1 MRIMSTR
8 NVAVT
13 ALLTLALT
21 ATPSWIV
28 QAAVKAG
35 GSCTVLGKVST
46 LSHSKFTCI
55 KSGKK
60 LVWSKPIKVAVTTP
74 VPPSPVVAT
83 PTVSNPDNSTPTL
96 FQSEGCHAKVSASL
110 QKKVGDL
117 WVDVTDAQGW
127 EKVASCDAD
136 HPYEPYARVYIPN
149 GTIVRWK
156 VYVPGGWEW
165 FSTSKIVKSVV
176 ASTVGEKIPAI
187 SADKYS
193 QVLLIA
199 RSAVTSEMPM
209 GTNTTAATFTFEDSI
224 FPIERT
230 VIKNG
235 VEKTLAH
242 YSPYLDPALN
252 VHIFVFGTSTFLRNE
267 APKAD
272 PTNKE
277 FADDMARQALTW
289 GFRTADNCIGMGGF
303 AVPEVPFPFIAIDA
317 PCKNNDPAA
326 YGVLPHELTH
336 ILQIKFGSANPRCWA
351 PTWLVEGQAQVGATT
366 LAVSENG
373 GASDVH
379 RKSWVDRI
387 VKPTS
392 IADITAMEGDTK
404 DFSEY
409 TLGAALSEYL
419 VAKGGWKRSLNLYTQ
434 AANQSA
440 SACLS
445 DSAKL
450 TNFNNAFLSLYGESV
465 NEFYNEALP
474 YLQWVV
480 DHR

>member
-1 MRIMSTR
+1 MRILDIR
-8 NVAVT
+8 RVAIA
-13 ALLTLALT
+13 ALLALAFT
-21 ATPSWIV
+21 VTPTWV
-28 QAAVKAG
+28 AQAAVKAG
-35 GSCTVLGKVST
+35 GSCIVLGKVTT
-46 LSHSKFTCI
+46 LSNSKFTCI

-60 LVWSKPIKVAVTTP
+60 LVWSKPVTVTSSAP
-74 VPPSPVVAT
+74 VPEN
-83 PTVSNPDNSTPTL
+83 SNLTL
-96 FQSEGCHAKVSASL
+96 FQSEGCHARVNATL

-117 WVDVTDAQGW
+117 WVDLTDAQGW

-136 HPYEPYARVYIPN
+136 HPYQPYARISVAT
-149 GTIVRWK
+149 GTLIRWR
-156 VYVPGGWEW
+156 VFVTGGWEW
-165 FSTSKIVKSVV
+165 FSAVKTVKNV
-176 ASTVGEKIPAI
+176 IAPTVGAKIPAI
-187 SADKYS
+187 DLEKYP
-193 QVLLIA
+193 QVASIA
-199 RSAVTSEMPM
+199 RSAVTSEMPL
-209 GTNTTAATFTFEDSI
+209 GTNKTTVTYTFEDSI
-224 FPIERT
+224 FPIERS
-230 VIKNG
+230 VIRNG

-252 VHIFVFGTSTFLRNE
+252 VHIFVFATSAFLKSE

-277 FADDMARQALTW
+277 FADDIARQALTW
-289 GFRTADNCIGMGGF
+289 GFRTANNCVGMGGF
-303 AVPEVPFPFIAIDA
+303 AVSEVPFPFIAIDA
-317 PCKNNDPAA
+317 PCNNNDPAA

-336 ILQIKFGSANPRCWA
+336 ILQMKFSSANPRCWA
-351 PTWLVEGQAQVGATT
+351 PTWLVEGQAQVGATA

-379 RKSWVDRI
+379 RKSWVNRI
-387 VKPTS
+387 VKPAS
-392 IADITAMEGDTK
+392 IAEITAMEGETK

-419 VAKGGWKRSLNLYTQ
+419 VAKGGWKRALNLYTQ
-434 AANQSA
+434 AASQSS

-465 NEFYNEALP
+465 NDFYVEALP
-474 YLQWVV
+474 YLQWVA